1 MKRRRSVRRRRI
13 GGGRKTKKRWWQR
26 KRSRIGP
33 EPNPE
38 KIRSLEEALL
48 AVPQVSRD
56 AFENAP
62 VPWAADLSD
71 AEPQPQPQP
80 QPQPTRPLQESPTL
94 VEVLRLKRDAE
105 KEVLRDEIEGQ
116 KRTLTQQTELKEGKW
131 PIPNEEITRIEDH
144 ILELE
149 KRLQRLNDMHM

>member
-13 GGGRKTKKRWWQR
+13 RGGYKTKRRWWQR

-38 KIRSLEEALL
+38 KIRSLEDGLL

-80 QPQPTRPLQESPTL
+80 TRLLQESPTL

-105 KEVLRDEIEGQ
+105 KEVLRDEIESQ
-116 KRTLTQQTELKEGKW
+116 KRILTQQTELKEDKW
-131 PIPNEEITRIEDH
+131 PIPSEEITRIEDH
-144 ILELE
+144 ILGLE
-149 KRLQRLNDMHM
+149 IRLQRLDGMHM

>member
-38 KIRSLEEALL
+38 KIRSLEKDLL

-71 AEPQPQPQP
+71 AEPQPQP
-80 QPQPTRPLQESPTL
+80 TRPLQESPTL

-105 KEVLRDEIEGQ
+105 KEVLSDEIERQ
-116 KRTLTQQTELKEGKW
+116 NRILTQQTELKEGKW
-131 PIPNEEITRIEDH
+131 PIPSEEITRIEDH